1 MVTDRSLMVLRAIV
15 EDYVATSEPV
25 GSKALVD
32 RHQFGVS
39 AATIRNDMAMLEEE
53 NLIMAPHT
61 SAGRVPTDKGYRVFV
76 DAMRKVR
83 AISEAQK
90 RAIVHFLDHAESLE
104 DALAKAVSLLSQ
116 LTNQLAVLQMPV
128 FTGHRIRHLELV
140 GIEHDR
146 VLLILITE
154 RGQVFQRSLDD
165 GYQGVDLQAVQNA
178 LNRAMSERGTF
189 DDEAELQRDLIREIP
204 GSERLVPDLLAE
216 ISQLLEY
223 HGGDRLVVAGTTN
236 LVRTEQDFSGTVVP
250 ILEAIEEQVTLLR
263 LMAAMPAT
271 PSGVSVKIGS
281 EHGFSGLRQAAMVAS
296 DYKVEGEISA
306 RLGIIG
312 PTRMDYPRNMAA
324 VHAVSRYLSSIIG

>member
-15 EDYVATSEPV
+15 EDYVSTSEPV

-61 SAGRVPTDKGYRVFV
+61 SAGRIPTDKGYRVFV
-76 DAMRKVR
+76 DAMRQVR

-90 RAIVHFLDHAESLE
+90 RAIVTFLDHAESSD

-116 LTNQLAVLQMPV
+116 LTNQLAVLQMPI
-128 FTGHRIRHLELV
+128 FTSHRIRHLELLSL
-140 GIEHDR
+140 ETDR
-146 VLLILITE
+146 VLVILITQK
-154 RGQVFQRSLDD
+154 GQVFQRALEDT
-165 GYQGVDLQAVQNA
+165 YPGVDLAA
-178 LNRAMSERGTF
+178 LQTAMNRALGDRGQF
-189 DDEAELQRDLIREIP
+189 EQPEQLGAELGRSIP
-204 GSERLVPDLLAE
+204 GAAQLAPDLLQA
-216 ISQLLEY
+216 IGQLLEY
-223 HGGDRLVVAGTTN
+223 HGGDRLVVAGT
-236 LVRTEQDFSGTVVP
+236 TEQDFSGTVVP

-263 LMAAMPAT
+263 LMAEMPAN
-271 PSGVSVKIGS
+271 PSGVSVRIGS
-281 EHGFSGLRQAAMVAS
+281 EHEFSGLRQAAVVAS
-296 DYKVEGEISA
+296 NYKVEGELSA

-324 VHAVSRYLSSIIG
+324 VRAVSKYLSTIIG